1 MPKFK
6 IITLGCK
13 VNQTESESIAQ
24 GLIASDWF
32 AVLDSEAAD
41 VCIVNTCAVT
51 QKAAMQSRQAL
62 RQAIRT
68 NPSARIVATGCYAE
82 TSPHEIKAIKGVTDI
97 VGQCEKLSIASMVC
111 NQRRRPSEIQVSACG
126 NIGQKREFEVTP
138 VAVAGPRTRPF
149 LKIQDGCDAFCTYCI
164 VPYARGRSRSMP
176 LEKVLHCIRR
186 LAEAGYHEVVL
197 TGIHLGTYGRDLT
210 PGADLA
216 ELLGRIKLTKLI
228 DRVRLSSLEPLEL
241 SSEIIRLVAESD
253 RFCRHFHIPLQS
265 GDDGILKKM
274 GRPYSRQTFHDLI
287 VRVHEAMPDAAIG
300 VDTLIGFPGE
310 DENAFENTYKLI
322 EDLPVSYLH
331 VFPFSARPGTAAAK
345 FVPKVQPEILKARC
359 ERMRRLGLSKRQRFY
374 KQFIG
379 KKLPVLIEAKRDG
392 TAGLLKGISSNYLP
406 VMIEAGDELKNKIVD
421 VRIERVEGNRL
432 FGNCTV

>member
-24 GLIASDWF
+24 GLIASDWY
-32 AVLDSEAAD
+32 AVQDSQAAD

-62 RQAIRT
+62 RQVIRA

-82 TSPHEIKAIKGVTDI
+82 TSPHEIEAIKGVTDI
-97 VGQCEKLSIASMVC
+97 VGQCEKLSIGSMVRK
-111 NQRRRPSEIQVSACG
+111 NRRRPAEILVSACG
-126 NIGQKREFEVTP
+126 NIGQKRRFEVAP
-138 VAVAGPRTRPF
+138 VAVATPRTRPF
-149 LKIQDGCDAFCTYCI
+149 LKIQDGCDSFCTYCI

-210 PGADLA
+210 PVAGLA
-216 ELLGRIKLTKLI
+216 ELLDRIKLAKLI

-241 SSEIIRLVAESD
+241 TSEIIRLVAESD

-287 VRVHEAMPDAAIG
+287 ARVHEAMPDAAIG

-310 DENAFENTYKLI
+310 SENAYENTYKLI

-345 FVPKVQPEILKARC
+345 FAPKVKPEILKARC
-359 ERMRRLGLSKRQRFY
+359 GRMRRLGLSKRRNFY
-374 KQFIG
+374 QKFIG

-392 TAGLLKGISSNYLP
+392 SVGLLKGISSNYLP
-406 VMIEAGDELKNKIVD
+406 VLIEAGDELKNKIVD
-421 VRIERVEGNRL
+421 VRIERLEGNKL
-432 FGNCTV
+432 YGNPTV